1 MGTYKTVLIA
11 SSAMALST
19 ALPSAVYAQAM
30 DEQDTA
36 SENTETADQPEWEI
50 VVTATRKNQLLSKVP
65 ISVAAFSQESM
76 DRQGVKNIADI
87 ARLTPGLSFTGGTFG
102 SDTSTNIAIRGVSS
116 SSGAAT
122 TGIYINDSAIQ
133 IRSNPQ
139 TAFGTAFP
147 RIFDLERVEVLRGP
161 QGTLF
166 GAGAQGGVVRFITP
180 KPNLDHTSAYARAE
194 VATTKGGDASYEGG
208 AALGLPLVDGRIGM
222 RVSAYY
228 RKDGGWVDRRPFNV
242 ATPDSTEFYKNV
254 NASDTV
260 ALRGALSFQ
269 LTDTVNIL
277 PSLYYQRVRGDDS
290 GTLWGNLTDADAGQ
304 FVNGYSLA
312 QTFNDRFFLPSLNA
326 TVDLGNV
333 ELASVTSW
341 FDRDGTSSPDYTSLN
356 TSFIFGTP
364 YPFLPGWKV
373 PGTVSARQKV
383 FSQEIRLSSN
393 NSGAPIRWTVG
404 GYFSKAHQ
412 IEDFKIE
419 DQFTGKIIP
428 IEAVFGI
435 GLTDGKYIFT
445 SANDTVDKQWAAFA
459 QVDVDLLEGLTATLG
474 ARYSDTTF
482 DYRRD
487 VGGPL
492 NYTGSGPETTT
503 TTGVQKSR
511 PFTPKFGLTYD
522 INDGNMVYAS
532 AAKGFRGGGVNPPLF
547 ASCEIQDAP
556 ATFDP
561 DTTWSFEL
569 GAKNKLFGGALRTD
583 ASVFYIKWDNI
594 QQFVLAGCAG
604 NGFRDNIGAATSKGF
619 DMQFSLRATDN
630 LQLSGSLGYVDAKLT
645 KTVVVNDVV
654 FARDGD
660 SLEGSPWQLSGNVD
674 YTLPLNSFGE
684 AYIHADARYNSHN
697 NGKRAMYDDPAA
709 SGYDPTLR
717 FDPAVTEV
725 NMRVGLRKGDIDASV
740 FVNNLLN
747 AAPLL
752 GKNRD
757 TDTSPLYYY
766 RTLRP
771 RTVGLTVSYRY

>member
-1 MGTYKTVLIA
+1 MGTYKALLIA
-11 SSAMALST
+11 SSAIALSA
-19 ALPSAVYAQAM
+19 ALPSSAYAQTAG
-30 DEQDTA
+30 EQDSA
-36 SENTETADQPEWEI
+36 PQKADAADSSEWEI

-87 ARLTPGLSFTGGTFG
+87 ARLTPGLSFSGGTFG
-102 SDTSTNIAIRGVSS
+102 SDTSSNIAIRGVSS
-116 SSGAAT
+116 TSGAAT
-122 TGIYINDSAIQ
+122 TGIYIDDSAIQ
-133 IRSNPQ
+133 IRSNTQ

-147 RIFDLERVEVLRGP
+147 RIFDLERIEVLRGP

-180 KPNLDHTSAYARAE
+180 KPNLDYTSAYARAE
-194 VATTKGGDASYEGG
+194 VATTKGGDASYEAG
-208 AALGLPLVDGRIGM
+208 AAVGAPIVQDRIGM
-222 RVSAYY
+222 RISAFY

-242 ATPDSTEFYKNV
+242 ATPDSTEYYKDV
-254 NASDTV
+254 NSSDTV
-260 ALRGALSFQ
+260 ALRGGLSFQ
-269 LTDTVNIL
+269 LTDSINIT

-290 GTLWGNLTDADAGQ
+290 GTLWGNLTDAEAGK
-304 FVNGYSLA
+304 FVNGYSVA
-312 QTFNDRFFLPSLNA
+312 QTFNDRFFLPSINA
-326 TVDLGNV
+326 TVELGDL

-341 FDRDGTSSPDYTSLN
+341 FDRDGSSTPDYTNLN
-356 TSFIFGTP
+356 TSFIFDTP
-364 YPFLPGWKV
+364 FPFLPGWKA
-373 PGTVSARQKV
+373 PGIVTARQKV
-383 FSQEIRLSSN
+383 FSQEVRLSSN
-393 NSGAPIRWTVG
+393 NSDSAIRWTVG
-404 GYFSKAHQ
+404 GYYSRARQ
-412 IEDFKIE
+412 IESFKIE
-419 DQFTGKIIP
+419 DQFTGQIIP
-428 IEAVFGI
+428 LEAVFGI
-435 GLTDGKYIFT
+435 GLTDDLYIFT
-445 SANDTVDKQWAAFA
+445 SANDTIDKQWAAFA
-459 QVDVDLLEGLTATLG
+459 QIDVDLFEGLTATLG

-482 DYRRD
+482 DYSRD

-503 TTGVQKSR
+503 TTGVQKSK

-522 INDGNMVYAS
+522 IDDGNMVYAS

-547 ASCEIQDAP
+547 ASCAIQDAP

-583 ASVFYIKWDNI
+583 ASAFYIKWDNI

-619 DMQFSLRATDN
+619 DLQVSLRATDN
-630 LQLSGSLGYVDAKLT
+630 LQLSGSVGYVDAKLT

-660 SLEGSPWQLSGNVD
+660 ALEGSPWQLAGNVD
-674 YTLPLNSFGE
+674 YTLPLSTLGE
-684 AYIHADARYNSHN
+684 GYIHADARYNSHN

-709 SGYDPTLR
+709 SGYDPTLQ

-725 NMRVGLRKGDIDASV
+725 NMRIGLRSGNVDASI

-771 RTVGLTVSYRY
+771 RTAGLTVSYRY